1 MSSALCTGH
10 SYDDFLLYSENLP
23 TVGRVTPKNYLIFY
37 NRMKVCT
44 VNWFE
49 HVHVTDMDYQPN
61 STTCST

>member
-44 VNWFE
+44 VN
-49 HVHVTDMDYQPN
+49 
-61 STTCST
+61 